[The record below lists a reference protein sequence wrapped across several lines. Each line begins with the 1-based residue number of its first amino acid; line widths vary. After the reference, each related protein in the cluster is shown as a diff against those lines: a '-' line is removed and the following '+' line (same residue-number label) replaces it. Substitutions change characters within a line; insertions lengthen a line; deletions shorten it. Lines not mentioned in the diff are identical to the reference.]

1 LDPLNHLR
9 LADKWMSIA
18 SAVLLAAYFVVALYA
33 GASPS
38 NDPQRGMAQGFI
50 IFVALLLLSVGGVLW
65 FAVVRNHPWLLRIVF
80 MFTVF
85 PALSFIAQQIF
96 LLVRRAP

>member
-1 LDPLNHLR
+1 
-9 LADKWMSIA
+9 MSIA
-18 SAVLLAAYFVVALYA
+18 SALLLAAYFVFALYA

-50 IFVALLLLSVGGVLW
+50 MFVALLLLSVGGVLW
-65 FAVVRNHPWLLRIVF
+65 FAVVRHHPWLLRVIF
-80 MFTVF
+80 AFTVF

-96 LLVRRAP
+96 LLMRRAQ

>member
-1 LDPLNHLR
+1 
-9 LADKWMSIA
+9 MGIA

-38 NDPQRGMAQGFI
+38 NDPQQGMAQGFI
-50 IFVALLLLSVGGVLW
+50 ILVAFLLLSVGGLIW
-65 FAVVRNHPWLLRIVF
+65 FAVARNHPWLLRIVF
-80 MFTVF
+80 AFTVF

-96 LLVRRAP
+96 LLVHHAQ